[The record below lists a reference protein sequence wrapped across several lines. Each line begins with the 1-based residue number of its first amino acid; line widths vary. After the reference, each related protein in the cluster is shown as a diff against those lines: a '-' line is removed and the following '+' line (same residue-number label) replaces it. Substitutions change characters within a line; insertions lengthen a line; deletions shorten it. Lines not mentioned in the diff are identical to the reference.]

1 VPLLEPLEVVV
12 WLLLEV
18 VVWLLL
24 VVVVLLP
31 LPAEWVFD
39 AAGLT
44 AGLAVRAGRFFGLGL
59 GGGFGLGLGGGFGLG
74 LSFSVGGA

>member
-18 VVWLLL
+18 VV
-24 VVVVLLP
+24 VLLR

-59 GGGFGLGLGGGFGLG
+59 GGGFGLGFGLG